1 MSWYKDV
8 SKLKLVVVS
17 KKQSVSK
24 PKMRP
29 LGKIRLG
36 GAGTLTTLTT
46 CNNEILGNLA
56 PVGQDLPPILS
67 DLVSSIHNDGRFG
80 HWIL

>member
-1 MSWYKDV
+1 MA
-8 SKLKLVVVS
+8 KLKLVVVL
-17 KKQSVSK
+17 KKKGVSK

-56 PVGQDLPPILS
+56 PFGQDLCQIWCL
-67 DLVSSIHNDGRFG
+67 
-80 HWIL
+80 